1 MNGNV
6 GLNKSYVQ
14 FPHKNLDI
22 APYCPFAIE
31 LKYRLTGVIEHIGTQ
46 QGGHY
51 IAAKRIADESGEKWI
66 LCNDEI
72 VRPIRIEKVLKC
84 KAYMLFYEQMDE

>member
-1 MNGNV
+1 M
-6 GLNKSYVQ
+6 
-14 FPHKNLDI
+14 
-22 APYCPFAIE
+22 
-31 LKYRLTGVIEHIGTQ
+31 IEHIGTQ

-66 LCNDEI
+66 MCNDDI

-84 KAYMLFYEQMDE
+84 KAYMLFYE